1 MRSSVEPVLP
11 RAACSDSVRRA
22 VEALLVAWCDSDVN
36 PTMFGFETLEELAPP
51 GEWEV
56 WREKALKR
64 AEAVMTNAWCEV
76 LGIEVPTL
84 ERVKDHREANTYSL
98 LIVALLERGDA
109 MTLAKVAARFEAAG
123 VAPADRAL
131 LSLKRCKPGR
141 SPVYRDGDLYSLD
154 PHDNEADLWAFRLG
168 LRPPRVPRLEVV
180 RPEPEPL
187 PGPDVALTIEELDEA
202 WKDAGLHSWSAQ
214 RLTLAVLDANGG
226 PRHPQE
232 VVDFVATRTRWHD
245 LRDDSAKFK
254 RRGSVI
260 EILPD
265 GRWSIASEAGD
276 ALVSART
283 AVRQRLEVARRHAAT
298 RPDPAVME
306 ANRKAWERKRFAAA
320 AELAKMR
327 RVLLYAFPA
336 KRPEALA
343 VLDVGERELSTF
355 VGDEVERISEQ
366 LIPYDIIGAIEVRAL
381 LRVLDVDPGDR
392 RLAELGPPQKT
403 KKIDKRGR
411 TLKIT
416 PELLIRGSCGISR
429 PFGDEKRLTAY
440 LRDGQETKLRRRLE
454 ASVKSLFA
462 LYEYGR
468 LHGVVRLRWG
478 FLDQRVPIPWVH
490 RDEPVLYHLM
500 KTAEEMGVPLEVVVG
515 SAPGWTDPW
524 SCVRLAFVEKQEN
537 SWRSWLVDENGH
549 VIDEDEIQLARL
561 SATLH

>member
-1 MRSSVEPVLP
+1 
-11 RAACSDSVRRA
+11 
-22 VEALLVAWCDSDVN
+22 
-36 PTMFGFETLEELAPP
+36 
-51 GEWEV
+51 
-56 WREKALKR
+56 
-64 AEAVMTNAWCEV
+64 
-76 LGIEVPTL
+76 
-84 ERVKDHREANTYSL
+84 
-98 LIVALLERGDA
+98 
-109 MTLAKVAARFEAAG
+109 
-123 VAPADRAL
+123 
-131 LSLKRCKPGR
+131 
-141 SPVYRDGDLYSLD
+141 
-154 PHDNEADLWAFRLG
+154 
-168 LRPPRVPRLEVV
+168 
-180 RPEPEPL
+180 
-187 PGPDVALTIEELDEA
+187 
-202 WKDAGLHSWSAQ
+202 
-214 RLTLAVLDANGG
+214 
-226 PRHPQE
+226 
-232 VVDFVATRTRWHD
+232 
-245 LRDDSAKFK
+245 
-254 RRGSVI
+254 
-260 EILPD
+260 
-265 GRWSIASEAGD
+265 
-276 ALVSART
+276 
-283 AVRQRLEVARRHAAT
+283 
-298 RPDPAVME
+298 
-306 ANRKAWERKRFAAA
+306 
-320 AELAKMR
+320 MR